1 MKTVGIICEYNPF
14 HNGHK
19 LHIEKT
25 KNALN
30 AECVVCL
37 MSGNVV
43 QRGDVAIFDMN
54 YRAKKAVENGA
65 DLVLEI
71 PPRFVLTSAQFYA
84 YYGVYI
90 LNALNG
96 IDYLSFGSECGN
108 VEELDNEL
116 KNIDENKIKENLKS
130 GKTYGACISES
141 EILKNPNNILGL
153 EYLKALKNLNS
164 DIIPFTLKREYVEHH
179 SKESADNF
187 ASASFIRELIKQNKN
202 YEKYVP
208 YSEYEEKIYFGK
220 NKDILLKYKLASSK
234 EEDLGNLANI
244 SEGLNNRIVKFKNE
258 ENFEKII
265 DSVKCKRYVRTRI
278 QRALCS
284 ILFDIKKENVM
295 PTYTRVLAFNET
307 GQKFLKEIKKK
318 SQIKIYS
325 KITKKDLY
333 NDKLLQEELRINEI
347 RKIID
352 WTFLVTS
359 LPIMCYNM
367 FEVYTWKTI

>member
-54 YRAKKAVENGA
+54 YRAKKAIENGA

-84 YYGVYI
+84 QYGVYI

-108 VEELDNEL
+108 VEELEKEL
-116 KNIDENKIKENLKS
+116 LKIDENKIKENLKS
-130 GKTYGACISES
+130 GKTYGACISEN
-141 EILKNPNNILGL
+141 ELLKNPNNILGL
-153 EYLKALKNLNS
+153 EYLKAIKKLNS
-164 DIIPFTLKREYVEHH
+164 KIIPFTLKREHISHH
-179 SKESADNF
+179 EKKPNGDF
-187 ASASFIRELIKQNKN
+187 ASASFIRELIKRNEN

-208 YSEYEEKIYFGK
+208 YPQYEEKVHLGK
-220 NKDILLKYKLASSK
+220 NKDILLKYKLANSKK
-234 EEDLGNLANI
+234 EELKDYLNI
-244 SEGLNNRIVKFKNE
+244 SEGLNNRIIKFKNE
-258 ENFEKII
+258 DYESAIDKI
-265 DSVKCKRYVRTRI
+265 KCKRYIRTRI
-278 QRALCS
+278 QRAIMS
-284 ILFDIKKENVM
+284 ILFDIKKGNEM
-295 PTYTRVLAFNET
+295 PTYTRVLALNKT
-307 GQKFLKEIKKK
+307 GQKFLKEIKNKA
-318 SQIKIYS
+318 QIKIYS
-325 KITKKDLY
+325 KITKRDIY
-333 NDKLLQEELRINEI
+333 EDKLLSEELKINEI
-347 RKIID
+347 RKIMD
-352 WTFLVTS
+352 
-359 LPIMCYNM
+359 
-367 FEVYTWKTI
+367 

>member
-84 YYGVYI
+84 QNSIHI
-90 LNALNG
+90 LNSLGN
-96 IDYLSFGSECGN
+96 IDYLSFGSECGS
-108 VEELDNEL
+108 VEELKKEL
-116 KNIDENKIKENLKS
+116 EKIDETKIKENLKS

-153 EYLKALKNLNS
+153 EYLKALKNLDS
-164 DIIPFTLKREYVEHH
+164 DIIPFTVKREYVQHH
-179 SKESADNF
+179 SKETKEEF
-187 ASASFIRELIKQNKN
+187 ASASHIRELIKNSQSYK
-202 YEKYVP
+202 KYVP
-208 YSEYEEKIYFGK
+208 YPEYEEKTYFGK
-220 NKDILLKYKLASSK
+220 NKDILLKYKLNISQKS
-234 EEDLGNLANI
+234 DFGDYLNI
-244 SEGLNNRIVKFKNE
+244 SEGLNNRILKYKNE
-258 ENFEKII
+258 SDFEKTI
-265 DSVKCKRYVRTRI
+265 DSIKCKRYVRTRI
-278 QRALCS
+278 QRALLS
-284 ILFDIKKENVM
+284 ILFDIKKDNAL

-307 GQKFLKEIKKK
+307 GQKFLKETKKTAK
-318 SQIKIYS
+318 IKIYS
-325 KITKKDLY
+325 KITKKNIF
-333 NDKLLQEELRINEI
+333 NDKFLKEELKINALREI
-347 RKIID
+347 
-352 WTFLVTS
+352 L
-359 LPIMCYNM
+359 
-367 FEVYTWKTI
+367 E